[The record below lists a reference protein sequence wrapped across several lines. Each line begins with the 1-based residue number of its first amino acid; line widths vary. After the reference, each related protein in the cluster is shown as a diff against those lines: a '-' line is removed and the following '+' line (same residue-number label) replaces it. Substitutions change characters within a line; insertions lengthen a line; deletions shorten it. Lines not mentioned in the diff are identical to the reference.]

1 MSIYAMTIPRFT
13 HMLRSLTAILSK
25 GEACAVERGYD
36 PQVLLEARLAPDMHN
51 LATQV
56 QYTCTQAQDTVQ
68 RLTQQPL
75 TKLTPPANMAA
86 AKALIESTLEMLAA
100 ANPAQIDA
108 SADKNIAI
116 ELQNG
121 IAFDMTGRE
130 YAVDWAMPQFYF
142 HLITAYN
149 ILRHNGVP
157 LGKADYVQ
165 HMFAYLRK

>member
-1 MSIYAMTIPRFT
+1 MSIHAVTIPRFAQ
-13 HMLRSLTAILSK
+13 MLRALSALLSK

-51 LATQV
+51 LARQI
-56 QYTCTQAQDTVQ
+56 QYTCTQAQDAVQ

-75 TKLTPPANMAA
+75 SALTPPENMAA
-86 AKALIESTLEMLAA
+86 AKALIESTLERLAA
-100 ANPAQIDA
+100 ADPAQIDA
-108 SADKNIAI
+108 SADRKIAI
-116 ELQNG
+116 ELPNG
-121 IAFDMTGRE
+121 IAFDMTGSE